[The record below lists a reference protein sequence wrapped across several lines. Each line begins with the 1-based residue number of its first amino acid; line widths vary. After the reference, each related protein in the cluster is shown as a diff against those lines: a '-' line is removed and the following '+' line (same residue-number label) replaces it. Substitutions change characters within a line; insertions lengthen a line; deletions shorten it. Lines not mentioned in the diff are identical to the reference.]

1 MMRPG
6 RNQKISLYRHL
17 FYVLILA
24 ASLIFCTPVLGSSEG
39 EAHGDD
45 HAKGWVKTDTYRV
58 INFTLL
64 AVGLFYILRKPAAQA
79 LNSRIAGIKE
89 QLADLEARKEEA
101 EKELAGYNEKLA
113 LLDKE
118 AEKIV
123 EDYIQQGNEAKAR
136 IIKEAE
142 STAEKLEEKAK
153 RNIEHEFKQAK
164 LQLQAEI
171 IDQALVEAEKK
182 IIEKITSEDQNRLVD
197 EYLEKVVA

>member
-6 RNQKISLYRHL
+6 RNQKHRLFHHL

-24 ASLIFCTPVLGSSEG
+24 ASLIFCAPVLGSGEG
-39 EAHGDD
+39 EAHGDA
-45 HAKGWVKTDTYRV
+45 HAKGWVKTDTFRV
-58 INFTLL
+58 INFALL
-64 AVGLFYILRKPAAQA
+64 AIGLFYILRKPAAQA
-79 LNSRIAGIKE
+79 LNSRITGIKE
-89 QLADLEARKEEA
+89 QLSDLEARKEAA
-101 EKELAGYNEKLA
+101 EKELAHYNEKLA

-136 IIKEAE
+136 ILKEAE
-142 STAEKLEEKAK
+142 SAAEKLEEKAK

-182 IIEKITSEDQNRLVD
+182 IIEKITSEDQDRLVD